1 MNLKPFP
8 VAVVALGP
16 GSQPEDEDLNYM
28 PLPREVEHFDL
39 PYLPTAEEVSHLTA
53 ALSVIDSLIHKLA
66 DYQGDGETYPVISLA
81 GLDSD
86 NRRLLNQLLGEG
98 EVSARVKQVDG
109 RRLDMQES
117 VFAGVWRVLEYS
129 PDEQLLDDRIEACP
143 IPAAVWQEARAFGQP
158 SLHIPDPQNLQLMN
172 AGPVAVEIA
181 DHMGKTGDD
190 AHIIN
195 FSLLPMSPDDLAWLD
210 SLIGPGNSGVFSRG
224 YGKCRIMGS
233 ALRDVWRVQYFNG
246 MNDILLDTLEITR
259 IPEVALASIDD
270 LTDSLERLREAR
282 EWLAGETA

>member
-1 MNLKPFP
+1 
-8 VAVVALGP
+8 
-16 GSQPEDEDLNYM
+16 
-28 PLPREVEHFDL
+28 
-39 PYLPTAEEVSHLTA
+39 
-53 ALSVIDSLIHKLA
+53 
-66 DYQGDGETYPVISLA
+66 
-81 GLDSD
+81 
-86 NRRLLNQLLGEG
+86 
-98 EVSARVKQVDG
+98 
-109 RRLDMQES
+109 
-117 VFAGVWRVLEYS
+117 
-129 PDEQLLDDRIEACP
+129 
-143 IPAAVWQEARAFGQP
+143 
-158 SLHIPDPQNLQLMN
+158 MN

-259 IPEVALASIDD
+259 IPEVALASLDD